1 MIPTQGRIVE
11 YTLTDDDCARISQA
25 RSTDRNSARG
35 NSVSAG
41 DTYPLVITRVWGQTE
56 GSAVNGQVLLD
67 GDDTLWVTSV
77 TQGPDARQWRP
88 FARVEG

>member
-1 MIPTQGRIVE
+1 
-11 YTLTDDDCARISQA
+11 
-25 RSTDRNSARG
+25 
-35 NSVSAG
+35 
-41 DTYPLVITRVWGQTE
+41 VITRVWGQTE